1 MALRDLVA
9 KSPNTEAPDRA
20 LFGDQYDLKIDRLI
34 LDLIKVCD
42 AVDTAGVNSL
52 GGFPLPGTAPSAGN
66 FLTFD
71 GTNWVYANGTS
82 GAPTGAAGGN
92 LAGTYPNPKV
102 VKIQD
107 VAISATAPTNGQV
120 LIYDSGISAWKPF
133 SSTTLTTNAGS
144 LNTIPIAMPAPV
156 EDQPLVFNGTE
167 YVPTSLPLVSQNI
180 LPPPASSTDY
190 IAGSAGATAFKTVG
204 ATETTLGLT
213 VSATPVK
220 RGDDSLTSAGT
231 VRFDSTTRPG
241 WILIQPSNND
251 TANTFVWTYP
261 LTGGSPVGVALWCAN
276 SFDDITTKTDIAAL
290 AFLFSQTLPGG
301 LPDIDNSMSV
311 SVTSETAANSWS
323 VNVRIRTGGVTT
335 SNSTETFSS
344 PVYPFPLLCLEKQMT
359 TYRVW
364 AGLDKNSLHLIGNSY
379 LSTINPDRLSIAVF
393 SNGRPNTVFGIN
405 QIIKTANALL

>member
-220 RGDDSLTSAGT
+220 RGDSFTSAGT

-276 SFDDITTKTDIAAL
+276 SFDDITTKTDVAAMS
-290 AFLFSQTLPGG
+290 FVFSQSSMGG
-301 LPDIDNSMSV
+301 IPDIANSLAV
-311 SVTSETAANSWS
+311 SVTSTATPNEWT
-323 VNVRIRTGGVTT
+323 VRSAIRTAGVITSDTT
-335 SNSTETFSS
+335 TTFSS

>member
-120 LIYDSGISAWKPF
+120 LTYDSGISAWKPL

-220 RGDDSLTSAGT
+220 RGDSFTSAGT

-241 WILIQPSNND
+241 WILIQPSND
-251 TANTFVWTYP
+251 DGANSFVWTYP

-290 AFLFSQTLPGG
+290 NFLFSQSLMGG
-301 LPDIDNSMSV
+301 LPDIDNSLSV
-311 SVTSETAANSWS
+311 VVTSTDTPNEWT
-323 VNVRIRTGGVTT
+323 VRSTIRTAGTIT
-335 SNSTETFSS
+335 SDRTETFTS
-344 PVYPFPLLCLEKQMT
+344 PTYPFPLICLEKQMT

-379 LSTINPDRLSIAVF
+379 WATINPDRLSISVL
-393 SNGRPNTVFGIN
+393 SKGRPNTVFGIN